1 MAQRWLG
8 ATLLQSEKQFRT
20 VKGALSI
27 PKVRRLI
34 QEKLGG
40 NGIKAA

>member
-1 MAQRWLG
+1 MSFERS
-8 ATLLQSEKQFRT
+8 LLQSEKQFRA

-27 PKVRRLI
+27 PEVRRLI
-34 QEKLGG
+34 EEKLGV